1 MTEFLFL
8 LLNVLVIV
16 VSGVSFVMW
25 VRLAPRIYRKGV
37 RGFADEWLP
46 ATRRECPTWGLAE
59 VFVMFGSMIIFG
71 QLLLQFA
78 SSNGWYEFPEP
89 GASVTEQSPDMLFV
103 VLGVS
108 SLANCISIG
117 LVLLWLW
124 NIDRSNVKKIG
135 LSFDRSMFVLGLK
148 SAVMIL
154 PPVLMV
160 SALVNLLVVQY
171 EHEVL
176 NVLEKLDS
184 PKVFA
189 VLFFGT
195 AIVTPI
201 AEELLFRGLIQGG
214 LQRLA
219 DRFSGQ
225 IQFAE
230 SGGEHAA
237 DSTSGTFENSGT
249 QTDESALAL
258 GNEKVG
264 TWQPVSYWPLVVSS
278 FIFAIVHLGQ
288 GAAPIPLFVLA
299 LGIGYLYRQT
309 GSLIPCIVL
318 HMVLNSL
325 TLVGTLLQ

>member
-46 ATRRECPTWGLAE
+46 ATRRDCPTWGLAE

-124 NIDRSNVKKIG
+124 NIDRSNVNKIG

-148 SAVMIL
+148 GIDDFATRVDGQRVGESVGC
-154 PPVLMV
+154 
-160 SALVNLLVVQY
+160 QY

-189 VLFFGT
+189 VFFGFV
-195 AIVTPI
+195 IVTPI

-219 DRFSGQ
+219 NRFP
-225 IQFAE
+225 ANPVCRVRWRTC
-230 SGGEHAA
+230 GGVLPGPLKTVARKLTRVLCLWA
-237 DSTSGTFENSGT
+237 MKT
-249 QTDESALAL
+249 LVL
-258 GNEKVG
+258 GNRFRIG
-264 TWQPVSYWPLVVSS
+264 RSWFPASS
-278 FIFAIVHLGQ
+278 LQLCIWDRGQ
-288 GAAPIPLFVLA
+288 RRSHCLCSRWA
-299 LGIGYLYRQT
+299 LGISIDRQA
-309 GSLIPCIVL
+309 
-318 HMVLNSL
+318 H
-325 TLVGTLLQ
+325 